1 MSAPI
6 DSSSS
11 GRTMKAIGWET
22 FGRIR
27 AQLDAG
33 LDREAVLA
41 EANIDAVTWM
51 AAEESA
57 LVELADDVECA
68 KFANLETY
76 RRAYRT
82 TWTALTGLPI
92 VDTPQAVESPSPAF
106 PLLAPPGDAP
116 AAAVQ
121 KASFQLAPPI
131 APWTPSSPCTATT
144 AAGDSLGSQDDSKL
158 PPWLASVPAGDQ
170 TLPFPA
176 CLAGVPAGD
185 QTLPPLAVDERANNP
200 LPFTAPTPAPPEP
213 PVTLGPAAHSVEE
226 TLIGPGLVVANL
238 LPFRR

>member
-1 MSAPI
+1 MNS
-6 DSSSS
+6 
-11 GRTMKAIGWET
+11 IGWDT

-41 EANIDAVTWM
+41 EASIDAVTWM
-51 AAEESA
+51 AEEESA
-57 LVELADDVECA
+57 LAELADDVECA

-76 RRAYRT
+76 RRAYRA
-82 TWTALTGLPI
+82 TWTELTGLAI
-92 VDTPQAVESPSPAF
+92 VGTPQAIESPSSPF
-106 PLLAPPGDAP
+106 PPPAPPGDAP
-116 AAAVQ
+116 AATVQ

-131 APWTPSSPCTATT
+131 APWTPPSPSTATT

-158 PPWLASVPAGDQ
+158 PGWLAGVPAGEQ

-176 CLAGVPAGD
+176 WLAGVPAGE
-185 QTLPPLAVDERANNP
+185 QTLPPLELEERARNP
-200 LPFTAPTPAPPEP
+200 LPFTAPAPAPPET
-213 PVTLGPAAHSVEE
+213 PVTSAPAAHSVEE
-226 TLIGPGLVVANL
+226 TVIGPGLVIANP